1 MSMMPISPPNLPEVI
16 PGHVVSTSCNT
27 LAALFMITDYLNST
41 YDLQAADTK
50 LEESVTNSEAQMVQA
65 FEASLT
71 APYSSIGTNYLYLID
86 HLDPTDPLY
95 TEDSQTLTSEYSNA
109 NASNQS
115 LVKVMDGNNSTAQNT
130 LSQNAQG
137 QQGLMQTM
145 SSINSIGSNLARL
158 IQG

>member
-1 MSMMPISPPNLPEVI
+1 MMPISPSNPPEVI

-27 LAALFMITDYLNST
+27 LTALFMITDYLNST

-65 FEASLT
+65 FQASLSAST
-71 APYSSIGTNYLYLID
+71 SPDGTNYLYQLE
-86 HLDPTDPLY
+86 HLDPTSGDY
-95 TEDSQTLTSEYSNA
+95 TPKSQTLTTEYSNA
-109 NASNQS
+109 NAQNQS
-115 LVKVMDGNNSTAQNT
+115 LVKIMDGNNSTAQNT

-137 QQGLMQTM
+137 LQGLMQTM